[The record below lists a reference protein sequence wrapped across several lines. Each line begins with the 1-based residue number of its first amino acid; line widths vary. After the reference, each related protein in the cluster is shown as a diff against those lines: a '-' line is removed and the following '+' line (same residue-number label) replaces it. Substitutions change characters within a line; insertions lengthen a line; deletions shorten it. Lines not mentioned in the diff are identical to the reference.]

1 MYVRTLGLSS
11 DMCPLP
17 GCCSHQVADRIR
29 KHMVERVPRLLPAEV
44 EDRVKDFA
52 SNVEG
57 LVDKVVSGGCASGG
71 RAGPLQLRGRGGSAS
86 AGGIVHVTT
95 A

>member
-1 MYVRTLGLSS
+1 VPVLRTFPCLGAAL
-11 DMCPLP
+11 
-17 GCCSHQVADRIR
+17 QVADRIR

-57 LVDKVVSGGCASGG
+57 LVDKVVSGGWSCGVCLVGKGTRELLSGLSCDQCEQCCQM
-71 RAGPLQLRGRGGSAS
+71 RTSS
-86 AGGIVHVTT
+86 V
-95 A
+95 